1 MSLGVIGLD
10 VTQVSTTQGFAL
22 GARGAIEDQTTGS
35 GTREYIYVSFAASTA
50 RAIGDVVAI
59 NASGAATALTTTN
72 SAPGQAV
79 GRRVGVVVA
88 TVASSTSVQYGW
100 VQIYGIGGVSV
111 LASAVLNTP
120 LNTTAT
126 AGALDDDATAG
137 SEVIDGLVLAA
148 TNGGSPA
155 VVNAFLNYPFVGRT
169 L

>member
-1 MSLGVIGLD
+1 MSLGIIGID
-10 VTQVSTTQGFAL
+10 PTRVTTNVEFAL
-22 GARGAIEDQTTGS
+22 GARGAVEDQTTGT
-35 GTREYIYVSFAASTA
+35 GTKEYMYVSFAASTA

-59 NASGAATALTTTN
+59 ANTGAATALTVTN

-100 VQIYGIGGVSV
+100 VQIYGIAGVSV
-111 LASAVLNTP
+111 LASAVLNTT

-126 AGALDDDATAG
+126 AGALDDDATAS
-137 SEVIDGLVLAA
+137 SEVIDGLVLVSTAGGAA
-148 TNGGSPA
+148 A
-155 VVNAFLNYPFVGRT
+155 VVNGYLNYPFVGRT